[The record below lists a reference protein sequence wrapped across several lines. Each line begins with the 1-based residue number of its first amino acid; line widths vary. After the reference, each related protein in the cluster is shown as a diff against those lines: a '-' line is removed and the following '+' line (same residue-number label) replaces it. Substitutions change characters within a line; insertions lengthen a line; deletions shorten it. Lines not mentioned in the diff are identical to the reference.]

1 MLAARE
7 SSPARLRSAYR
18 HAPGLILTI
27 DGLQPEKGHE
37 TLYVVRELTQR
48 RVLFAVPLLSSA
60 AGEVAQLFVRARELA
75 QAIGKPVLAWMSD
88 KQDAFVTGIAD
99 IFPGVPH
106 RYCANHFLRDAAKPV
121 LEADAH
127 AKVQMRRRVRGLR
140 SIERE
145 VLSRRTAA
153 ASSVPVAPP
162 SANPAPTRSE
172 RPASQATTEHQAPV
186 PSAAAPREPPPPNS
200 AKESP
205 TSDVVLDYCAAVRGI
220 LNDDQGGPLHP
231 PGVRMAEALAEVRT
245 SIRRLID
252 LPSAK
257 SSPDSRLLGRLVGC
271 IDRGVSL
278 VEQSLAEI
286 RDHAAILAKVQNCLD
301 PLSKQS
307 VDARKRAFTRLSCS
321 LRSSDDPVL
330 LHIGKTMKNFSPG
343 LFVGSDIPGI
353 PADNLD
359 LERAFKH
366 PKRHR
371 RRIHGRAHAGSGL
384 VQGGPTL
391 LLALDAHLRHPAPFV
406 ARELIPY
413 HEATPPKCQRDA
425 LQRRTIMRKAR
436 STKRRA
442 ALLASLEGRYLDAL
456 AVTEAS
462 K

>member
-1 MLAARE
+1 
-7 SSPARLRSAYR
+7 
-18 HAPGLILTI
+18 
-27 DGLQPEKGHE
+27 
-37 TLYVVRELTQR
+37 
-48 RVLFAVPLLSSA
+48 
-60 AGEVAQLFVRARELA
+60 
-75 QAIGKPVLAWMSD
+75 MSD

-99 IFPGVPH
+99 IFPNVPH

-127 AKVQMRRRVRGLR
+127 AKVQMRRKVRGLR

-153 ASSVPVAPP
+153 GAAALVAPP
-162 SANPAPTRSE
+162 SANPAPAEPTRSAT
-172 RPASQATTEHQAPV
+172 RATTEHLVPA
-186 PSAAAPREPPPPNS
+186 PSATAPREPLPPNS
-200 AKESP
+200 AKQSP
-205 TSDVVLDYCAAVRGI
+205 TSDVVLHYCAAVRGI

-257 SSPDSRLLGRLVGC
+257 PSPDSRLLGRLVGC
-271 IDRGVSL
+271 IDRGVGL
-278 VEQSLAEI
+278 VERSLAEI

-301 PLSKQS
+301 PLSERS
-307 VDARKRAFTRLSCS
+307 VDARKHAFTRLACS
-321 LRSSDDPVL
+321 LESSDDPVR
-330 LHIGKTMKNFSPG
+330 LHIGKTMKSFSPG
-343 LFVGSDIPGI
+343 LFVGSDISGI

-413 HEATPPKCQRDA
+413 HEATPPQCQRDA

-442 ALLASLEGRYLDAL
+442 ELLASLEDRYLDAL
-456 AVTEAS
+456 GVTALS